1 MNLNNNKLIKLNIIS
16 NKLIN
21 TDSNLYLSRNLNFIK
36 IIKIIKIDLIKL
48 TVNPAI
54 KSFTK

>member
-36 IIKIIKIDLIKL
+36 IIKIIKIDLNKL